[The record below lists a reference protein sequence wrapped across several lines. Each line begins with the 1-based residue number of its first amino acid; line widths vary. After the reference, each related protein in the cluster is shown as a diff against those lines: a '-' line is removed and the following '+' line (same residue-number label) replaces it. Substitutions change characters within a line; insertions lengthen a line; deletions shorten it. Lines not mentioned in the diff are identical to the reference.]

1 MRRIVLIS
9 SFMFVFLFFASA
21 ADQVVSPTEE
31 ELNSGTPMTAQ
42 VPVTL
47 NPSQIN
53 YFETG
58 FITQPYYGKGS
69 PSVSNDVLVLELGD
83 DGYATGSIYVYW
95 VYATSDNV
103 AINLSISKLKS
114 APDSSGTS
122 SQIDWSVSCNG
133 KTIASA
139 DSPEEDSPEEDSP
152 EADSPEQIVQLND
165 GTGFKKGADGTT
177 KLDITT
183 TESVDGKPAVDYQ
196 GTITLKVVEV

>member
-1 MRRIVLIS
+1 MKMRRIVLIS
-9 SFMFVFLFFASA
+9 SFVFVFLFFASA
-21 ADQVVSPTEE
+21 ADQVVSTTA
-31 ELNSGTPMTAQ
+31 ELNSGTAMTAQ

-58 FITQPYYGKGS
+58 FITQPYSGDGS

-103 AINLSISKLKS
+103 AINLAISKLKS

-133 KTIASA
+133 KTITSA
-139 DSPEEDSPEEDSP
+139 DSP
-152 EADSPEQIVQLND
+152 EADSPEQIVLLND
-165 GTGFKKGADGTT
+165 GTGFNKGADGTT

>member
-9 SFMFVFLFFASA
+9 SFVFVFLFFASA
-21 ADQVVSPTEE
+21 TDQVVSPTEK

-103 AINLSISKLKS
+103 AINLSISELAS

-122 SQIDWSVSCNG
+122 SKIDWSVSCNG
-133 KTIASA
+133 KTITSA
-139 DSPEEDSPEEDSP
+139 APV
-152 EADSPEQIVQLND
+152 QIVHLNY
-165 GTGFKKGADGTT
+165 GTGFAKGADGTT

-183 TESVDGKPAVDYQ
+183 KSVDGKPAVDYQ

>member
-9 SFMFVFLFFASA
+9 SFVFVFLFFASA
-21 ADQVVSPTEE
+21 AADQVVSSTA
-31 ELNSGTPMTAQ
+31 ELNSGTAMTAQ

-47 NPSQIN
+47 NPSQID

-58 FITQPYYGKGS
+58 FITQPYSGDGS
-69 PSVSNDVLVLELGD
+69 PSVSNDVLVLELGE

-103 AINLSISKLKS
+103 AINLSISDLAS

-122 SQIDWSVSCNG
+122 SQIGWSVSCDG
-133 KTIASA
+133 KTITSA
-139 DSPEEDSPEEDSP
+139 NSSV
-152 EADSPEQIVQLND
+152 QIVHLND
-165 GTGFKKGADGTT
+165 GTGFTNGADWKT

-183 TESVDGKPAVDYQ
+183 TESLDGKPAVDHQ

>member
-1 MRRIVLIS
+1 MLRTVFIS

-21 ADQVVSPTEE
+21 ADQVVSTTA
-31 ELNSGTPMTAQ
+31 ELSSETAMTAQ

-58 FITQPYYGKGS
+58 FITQPYSGDGS
-69 PSVSNDVLVLELGD
+69 PSVSNDVLVLGLGD

-103 AINLSISKLKS
+103 AINLSISDLAS
-114 APDSSGTS
+114 DPDSGTRS
-122 SQIDWSVSCNG
+122 KIGLSVSCDG
-133 KTIASA
+133 KTINSA
-139 DSPEEDSPEEDSP
+139 DSPV
-152 EADSPEQIVQLND
+152 QIVQLND
-165 GTGFKKGADGTT
+165 GTGFTKGADGMT

-183 TESVDGKPAVDYQ
+183 TESVDGKPAVDHQ

>member
-9 SFMFVFLFFASA
+9 SFVFVFLFFASA
-21 ADQVVSPTEE
+21 ADQVVSTTA
-31 ELNSGTPMTAQ
+31 ELNSGTAMTAQ

-58 FITQPYYGKGS
+58 FITQPYSGEGS

-103 AINLSISKLKS
+103 AINLAISKLKS

-133 KTIASA
+133 KTITSA
-139 DSPEEDSPEEDSP
+139 DSP

>member
-9 SFMFVFLFFASA
+9 SFVFVFLFFASA
-21 ADQVVSPTEE
+21 ADQVVSTTA
-31 ELNSGTPMTAQ
+31 ELNSGTAMTAQ

-58 FITQPYYGKGS
+58 FITQPYSGEGS

-103 AINLSISKLKS
+103 AINLSISDLAS

-133 KTIASA
+133 KTITSA
-139 DSPEEDSPEEDSP
+139 DSPEADSPEADSP

-165 GTGFKKGADGTT
+165 GTGFKKGANGTT

>member
-9 SFMFVFLFFASA
+9 SFVFVFLFFASA
-21 ADQVVSPTEE
+21 ADQVVSTTA
-31 ELNSGTPMTAQ
+31 ELNSGTAMTAQ

-58 FITQPYYGKGS
+58 FITQPYSGDGS

-103 AINLSISKLKS
+103 AINLAISKLKS

-133 KTIASA
+133 KTITSA
-139 DSPEEDSPEEDSP
+139 DSP

>member
-21 ADQVVSPTEE
+21 ADQVVSPTEK
-31 ELNSGTPMTAQ
+31 ELNSGTAMTAQ

-58 FITQPYYGKGS
+58 FITQPYSGKGS
-69 PSVSNDVLVLELGD
+69 PSVSNDVLVLELGE

-103 AINLSISKLKS
+103 AINLSISELAS
-114 APDSSGTS
+114 DPDSGTS
-122 SQIDWSVSCNG
+122 SKIGWSVSYNG
-133 KTIASA
+133 KTITS
-139 DSPEEDSPEEDSP
+139 
-152 EADSPEQIVQLND
+152 ADSPEQIVQLND
-165 GTGFKKGADGTT
+165 GTGFKKGADGTK

-183 TESVDGKPAVDYQ
+183 TESLDGKPAVDHQ

>member
-9 SFMFVFLFFASA
+9 SFVFVFLFFASA

-58 FITQPYYGKGS
+58 FITQPYSGEGS
-69 PSVSNDVLVLELGD
+69 PSVSNDVLVLELGE

-103 AINLSISKLKS
+103 AINLSISKLAS
-114 APDSSGTS
+114 DPDSSGTS
-122 SQIDWSVSCNG
+122 SQIGWSVSCDG
-133 KTIASA
+133 KTITSA
-139 DSPEEDSPEEDSP
+139 NLPV
-152 EADSPEQIVQLND
+152 QIVHRND
-165 GTGFKKGADGTT
+165 GTGFKRAYWMT
-177 KLDITT
+177 KLDIAT
-183 TESVDGKPAVDYQ
+183 TESLDGKPAVDHQ
-196 GTITLKVVEV
+196 GTITLEVVEV

>member
-1 MRRIVLIS
+1 
-9 SFMFVFLFFASA
+9 MFVFLFFASA

-31 ELNSGTPMTAQ
+31 ELNSGTAMTAQ

-69 PSVSNDVLVLELGD
+69 PSVSNDVLVLELGE

-103 AINLSISKLKS
+103 AINLSISKLAS
-114 APDSSGTS
+114 DPDSGTS
-122 SQIDWSVSCNG
+122 SKIGWSVSCNG
-133 KTIASA
+133 KTITSA
-139 DSPEEDSPEEDSP
+139 DSP

>member
-9 SFMFVFLFFASA
+9 SFVFVFLFFASA
-21 ADQVVSPTEE
+21 TDQVVSTTA
-31 ELNSGTPMTAQ
+31 ELNSGTAMTAQ

-103 AINLSISKLKS
+103 AINLAISKLKS

-133 KTIASA
+133 KTITS
-139 DSPEEDSPEEDSP
+139 
-152 EADSPEQIVQLND
+152 ADSPEQIVQLID
-165 GTGFKKGADGTT
+165 GTGFKKGADGTK

>member
-1 MRRIVLIS
+1 MKMRRIVLIS
-9 SFMFVFLFFASA
+9 SFVFVFLFFASA
-21 ADQVVSPTEE
+21 ADQVVSTTA
-31 ELNSGTPMTAQ
+31 ELNSGTAMTAQ

-58 FITQPYYGKGS
+58 FITQPYSGDGS

-103 AINLSISKLKS
+103 AINLAISKLKS

-133 KTIASA
+133 KTITSA
-139 DSPEEDSPEEDSP
+139 DSP

>member
-21 ADQVVSPTEE
+21 VDQVVSTTA
-31 ELNSGTPMTAQ
+31 ELNSGTAMTAQ

-103 AINLSISKLKS
+103 AINLSISDLAS

-122 SQIDWSVSCNG
+122 SQIDWSVSYEETTITPTNG
-133 KTIASA
+133 
-139 DSPEEDSPEEDSP
+139 PV
-152 EADSPEQIVQLND
+152 QIVHLND
-165 GTGFKKGADGTT
+165 GTGFAKGAVWMT
-177 KLDITT
+177 KLDIKT
-183 TESVDGKPAVDYQ
+183 TESLDGKPAVDHQ

>member
-1 MRRIVLIS
+1 MKMRRIVLIS
-9 SFMFVFLFFASA
+9 SFVFVFLFFASA
-21 ADQVVSPTEE
+21 ADQVVSTTA
-31 ELNSGTPMTAQ
+31 ELNSETAMTAQ

-58 FITQPYYGKGS
+58 FITQPYSGDGS

-103 AINLSISKLKS
+103 AINLAISKLKS

-133 KTIASA
+133 KTITSA
-139 DSPEEDSPEEDSP
+139 DSP